1 MIIANKE
8 PVMKK
13 SFVQVY
19 TGNGKGKTTAA
30 VGLAVRAAG
39 RGLSVKF
46 VQFMKGRDT
55 GEMFVFDKLPSVV
68 FLRASES
75 RKFYHQMSEAEKQVE
90 RDGVKLVLESI
101 HTWLDDADILILD
114 EAMAAMTCGLLLQEE
129 VLRIIDSRGKT
140 EVVLTGR
147 DAPEAI
153 LARAHLVTEMKDIR
167 HYMDAGVAARCG
179 IEF

>member
-1 MIIANKE
+1 
-8 PVMKK
+8 
-13 SFVQVY
+13 
-19 TGNGKGKTTAA
+19 
-30 VGLAVRAAG
+30 
-39 RGLSVKF
+39 
-46 VQFMKGRDT
+46 
-55 GEMFVFDKLPSVV
+55 VV

>member
-1 MIIANKE
+1 MQE
-8 PVMKK
+8 
-13 SFVQVY
+13 SYVQVY

-55 GEMFVFDKLPSVV
+55 GEMFVFEKLPGVAFV
-68 FLRASES
+68 RASQS
-75 RKFYHQMSEAEKQVE
+75 SKFFHQLSDTEKQAM
-90 RDGVKLVLESI
+90 RGGVKTVLAQI
-101 HTWLDDADILILD
+101 DAWLGDADVLILD
-114 EAMAAMTCGLLLQEE
+114 EAMAAMTCGVLAQEE
-129 VLRIIDSRGKT
+129 VLHIIDCRGKT

-147 DAPEAI
+147 DVPEAI
-153 LARAHLVTEMKDIR
+153 LSRAHLITEMKDVR
-167 HYMDAGVAARCG
+167 HYMDAGVAGRCG